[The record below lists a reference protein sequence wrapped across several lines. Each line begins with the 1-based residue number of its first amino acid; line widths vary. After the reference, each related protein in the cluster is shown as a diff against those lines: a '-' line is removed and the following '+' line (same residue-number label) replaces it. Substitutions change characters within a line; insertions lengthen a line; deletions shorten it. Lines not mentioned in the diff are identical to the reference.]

1 MKKLSVFLAF
11 SLLLIIASLIF
22 VLQNNMILVQIKFLA
37 WSLSNVPLGF
47 LVIISLLVGVVI
59 IWLVSL
65 VLYIVAVTK
74 SRKLLNESEEK
85 VFKLEEEKKHLGEEI
100 EKLKIELSQ
109 ESHKLNESQTEL
121 KKSNNEDNNNKEV
134 KII

>member
-11 SLLLIIASLIF
+11 SLLLILASLIF
-22 VLQNNMILVQIKFLA
+22 VLQNNTILVQIKFFA

-47 LVIISLLVGVVI
+47 LVIISLLVGVII

-65 VLYIVAVTK
+65 VLYIVSVTK
-74 SRKLLNESEEK
+74 SRKLLHESEEK
-85 VFKLEEEKKHLGEEI
+85 VFKLEEDKKHLGEEI
-100 EKLKIELSQ
+100 EKLKLELSQ
-109 ESHKLNESQTEL
+109 ESHKVNESQTEL
-121 KKSNNEDNNNKEV
+121 KKSNDENNNNKED

>member
-11 SLLLIIASLIF
+11 SLLLIIVSLIF